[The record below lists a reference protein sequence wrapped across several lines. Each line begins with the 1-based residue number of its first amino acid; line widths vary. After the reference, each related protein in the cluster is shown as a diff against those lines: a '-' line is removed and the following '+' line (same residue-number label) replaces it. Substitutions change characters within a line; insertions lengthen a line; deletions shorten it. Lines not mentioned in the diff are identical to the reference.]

1 LLLVALPPAERGVHP
16 GEVPAGGHQ
25 ITFMC
30 DDLTTTIA
38 NLRGRGVEFVGEPQD
53 RGFGVTIMMRLPG
66 GVEVMLYEPRHAS
79 PLPGVGPGAA
89 G

>member
-1 LLLVALPPAERGVHP
+1 
-16 GEVPAGGHQ
+16 
-25 ITFMC
+25 
-30 DDLTTTIA
+30 
-38 NLRGRGVEFVGEPQD
+38 VEFVGEPQD